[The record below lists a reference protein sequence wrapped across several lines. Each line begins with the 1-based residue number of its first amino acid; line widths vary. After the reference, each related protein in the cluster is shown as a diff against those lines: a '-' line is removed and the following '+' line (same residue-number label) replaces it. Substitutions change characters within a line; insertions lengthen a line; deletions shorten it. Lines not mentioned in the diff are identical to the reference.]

1 MKLFLRFY
9 LNFLV
14 ITIIIIYKKIVGIES
29 EDIWWR
35 RIERDREVRKKHE
48 KGKGQRRE

>member
-9 LNFLV
+9 LNFV
-14 ITIIIIYKKIVGIES
+14 VTIKKIVGIES